1 MASNR
6 QVNIFPRLAPHLRE
20 RYPLSSSVGGP
31 GPYVIHLIWLN
42 KKRQRTEGEVTNT
55 LHQLDIDSC
64 AEQMKHKYS
73 IQPGGITY
81 VPNAFI
87 NSTLSRELKHLK
99 SNKM

>member
-1 MASNR
+1 
-6 QVNIFPRLAPHLRE
+6 
-20 RYPLSSSVGGP
+20 
-31 GPYVIHLIWLN
+31 
-42 KKRQRTEGEVTNT
+42 VTNT